1 MPGEYSDLLNP
12 AKALI
17 FRITHRDNVPWI
29 LANGLHARNG
39 GLTDPNFRP
48 IGNRDLIKKR
58 IDHPVAAGP
67 GGTLSD
73 YIPFYFTPFSMML
86 LNIMTGYNGVPK
98 VPNEEIV
105 ILVSSLRKL
114 AMMNIEFVFTDQHAY
129 LGMAEHFIDLAQ
141 LDRIDWP
148 ILQNRDFERDNNDLG
163 KTDRYQ
169 AEALV
174 WKHLPAEG
182 ILGICCFTEGV
193 RDDLKA
199 RADNLGSS
207 MSILKKAEWY
217 FR

>member
-12 AKALI
+12 EKALI
-17 FRITHRDNVPWI
+17 FRITHRDNLPWI

-39 GLTDPNFRP
+39 ARTDPNFRP

-58 IDHPVAAGP
+58 LDHPVPAGP

-73 YIPFYFTPFSMML
+73 YVPFYFTPFSMML
-86 LNIMTGYNGVPK
+86 LNIKTGYNGVPK
-98 VPNEEIV
+98 VRNEEIA
-105 ILVSSLRKL
+105 IIVSSLRKVA
-114 AMMNIEFVFTDQHAY
+114 AMSIEFVFCDQHAY
-129 LGMAEHFIDLAQ
+129 LLTAEHFTSLDS

-148 ILQNRDFERDNNDLG
+148 ILQNRDFQRDNNNLG

-174 WKHLPAEG
+174 WKHLPVEG

-193 RDDLKA
+193 RDGVKA
-199 RADNLGSS
+199 HADELGLTVRIFKRSD
-207 MSILKKAEWY
+207 WY
-217 FR
+217 F

>member
-1 MPGEYSDLLNP
+1 MSWDYSKILNP
-12 AKALI
+12 EKARI

-29 LANGLHARNG
+29 LENGLHARNG
-39 GLTDPNFRP
+39 ARSDPNFRP

-58 IDHPVAAGP
+58 THYPVPAGP

-86 LNIMTGYNGVPK
+86 FNINTGYNGVPR

-105 ILVSSLRKL
+105 ILISSLRRVE
-114 AMMNIEFVFTDQHAY
+114 AMNIEFVFTDQHAI
-129 LGMAEHFIDLAQ
+129 LGMAEHFTNMEK

-148 ILQNRDFERDNNDLG
+148 ILQSRDFVRDNNNIG

-174 WKHLPAEG
+174 WKHLPVEG
-182 ILGICCFTEGV
+182 ILGICCYTEGV
-193 RDDLKA
+193 RDGIKERVDDLGLQV
-199 RADNLGSS
+199 N
-207 MSILKKAEWY
+207 ILKKPEWY
-217 FR
+217 F

>member
-1 MPGEYSDLLNP
+1 MPGGYSDLLNP
-12 AKALI
+12 GKALI

-39 GLTDPNFRP
+39 GRTDPNYRP
-48 IGNRDLIKKR
+48 IGNLDLIRKR
-58 IDHPVAAGP
+58 ADHPVPAGP

-86 LNIMTGYNGVPK
+86 LNIKTGYNGVPK
-98 VPNEEIV
+98 IPNEEIV

-114 AMMNIEFVFTDQHAY
+114 ALMNIKFVFCDQHAY
-129 LGMAEHFIDLAQ
+129 LATAEHFTDLSKV
-141 LDRIDWP
+141 DRIDWT

-174 WKHLPAEG
+174 WKDLPVEG
-182 ILGICCFTEGV
+182 ILGICCFTGAV

-199 RADNLGSS
+199 RADDLGCSV
-207 MSILKKAEWY
+207 SILKKAEWY
-217 FR
+217 F